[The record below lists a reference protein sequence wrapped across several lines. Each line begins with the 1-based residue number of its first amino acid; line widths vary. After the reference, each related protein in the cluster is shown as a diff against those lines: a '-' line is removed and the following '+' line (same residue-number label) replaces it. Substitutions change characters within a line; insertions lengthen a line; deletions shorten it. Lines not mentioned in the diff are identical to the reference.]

1 MGILLDILCIG
12 LLAASVVVFTNK
24 SVSSALLSL
33 GALLL
38 SLIAAF
44 LLSFPLGSAV
54 LPLFTPAVERSAA
67 NRLADLFSAPHLAD
81 GRETVA
87 ALDFDE
93 LIQNNPPEFQKILDH
108 YGANIDALRNLPD
121 AHTSADVLNAVAGLY
136 SRTLSRAV
144 SYAVLFW
151 LVFLAGKLAQKRVE
165 GNLVPPPSLR
175 GARRLIPPALGLLAG
190 LFWIFSLAVLLEW
203 LVPVAGRDSVVFSE
217 DMLKSASFY
226 QILNQINLFIRL

>member
-151 LVFLAGKLAQKRVE
+151 RRSGWRATWCPRRPCG
-165 GNLVPPPSLR
+165 GR
-175 GARRLIPPALGLLAG
+175 GG
-190 LFWIFSLAVLLEW
+190 LFRPPWDCW
-203 LVPVAGRDSVVFSE
+203 PVCSGFFRWRFCW
-217 DMLKSASFY
+217 
-226 QILNQINLFIRL
+226 NGWCR